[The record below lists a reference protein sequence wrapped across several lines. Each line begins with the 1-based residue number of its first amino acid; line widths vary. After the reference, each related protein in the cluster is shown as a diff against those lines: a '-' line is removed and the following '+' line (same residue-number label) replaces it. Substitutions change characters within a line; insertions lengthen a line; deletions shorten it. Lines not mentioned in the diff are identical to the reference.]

1 MQEKVVRIEQR
12 LQEQSRILLF
22 PIDEGLALLAPAG
35 VGVGLQAAVPGI
47 ILGIVSY
54 IVWKRLKGD
63 GGLERM
69 LALLYWYLP
78 REISPIKSWPDS
90 SVTMWRG

>member
-1 MQEKVVRIEQR
+1 MQDNVVKIEQR

-22 PIDEGLALLAPAG
+22 PVDEGLALLLPFG
-35 VGVGLQAAVPGI
+35 VGVALQAALAGM
-47 ILGIVSY
+47 ILGAASY
-54 IVWKRLKGD
+54 VLWKRLKGD

-78 REISPIKSWPDS
+78 REAGPVRAWPDS

>member
-12 LQEQSRILLF
+12 LQEPARILLF

-35 VGVGLQAAVPGI
+35 VGVGLQAAVPGV
-47 ILGIVSY
+47 ILGVVSY

-78 REISPIKSWPDS
+78 REISPIKAWPDS

>member
-54 IVWKRLKGD
+54 CHCTLNNQNR
-63 GGLERM
+63 
-69 LALLYWYLP
+69 A
-78 REISPIKSWPDS
+78 
-90 SVTMWRG
+90 